1 VNVKRQRRGEQRQNT
16 ASENA
21 DRITC
26 TCTQG
31 KANGGRQ
38 GQREADEGGGAKQ
51 EVAVDGSDR
60 TSTKRISRFRVQ
72 VGLGFKG
79 STELS

>member
-51 EVAVDGSDR
+51 EVAA
-60 TSTKRISRFRVQ
+60 
-72 VGLGFKG
+72 
-79 STELS
+79 